1 MGWKL
6 AHAAHKAA
14 LTHLSP
20 RARLALDYM
29 CWTALDAPQKDQA
42 AAEYWG
48 GHLGIAACLLGLE
61 AAPTNTGT
69 MAAKRVI
76 KELIEAGLIE
86 QIRPAAPRRNAVYRL
101 LVGDFWKANQPVDNP
116 DQEALFPASNGVH
129 PRTPLTRNGVH
140 PCTPYGVHPCTPD
153 EDNVRGHQ

>member
-29 CWTALDAPQKDQA
+29 CWTALDAPRKGQA

-48 GHLGIAACLLGLE
+48 GNVGVAACLLGLE
-61 AAPTNTGT
+61 EAGTHKGRIAAQR
-69 MAAKRVI
+69 AI
-76 KELIEAGLIE
+76 KELLDAGAIK
-86 QIRPAAPRRNAVYRL
+86 QIRAAAPRRNAAYRIL
-101 LVGDFWKANQPVDNP
+101 IGDFWQPAKPVDNS
-116 DQEALFPASNGVH
+116 DQE
-129 PRTPLTRNGVH
+129 PLI
-140 PCTPYGVHPCTPD
+140 
-153 EDNVRGHQ
+153 